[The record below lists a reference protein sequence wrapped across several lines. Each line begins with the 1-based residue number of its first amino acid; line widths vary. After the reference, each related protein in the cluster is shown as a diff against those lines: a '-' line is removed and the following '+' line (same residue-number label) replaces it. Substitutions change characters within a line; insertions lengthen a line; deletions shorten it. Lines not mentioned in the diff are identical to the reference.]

1 MATWLFVIGE
11 RNSGVARHRVVSSF
25 LFFCFPSLFSG
36 DEMAISILFG
46 GSTQSTACLSV
57 AHVDEGKRRPLNGC
71 SRRPRKTARCLS
83 WLLSETKE
91 NGSFGTEASN
101 FDGDTATER
110 RERRKWTPKDDILLI
125 SSCLNT
131 SKDAVVGN
139 EQRSGAFWSRIA
151 AYVEAS
157 RESQATG
164 AATREKS
171 SGKNDNDVLKLAHQI
186 FYNNHEKKFTLEH
199 CWKELRNDQKWCDL
213 ATAKR
218 PSSKKRKSTENK
230 HPPGVKATMASSKK
244 KVVEENSLN
253 GFQSMWTIKQHD
265 LLIKEQL
272 SKMSLLD
279 SLLGKKELLAEYE
292 EALKAK
298 LINDLM
304 SS

>member
-1 MATWLFVIGE
+1 MDSYPSASSSKFVE
-11 RNSGVARHRVVSSF
+11 LLNSQQTVSFGNYEDSVELSSSQLSF
-25 LFFCFPSLFSG
+25 
-36 DEMAISILFG
+36 
-46 GSTQSTACLSV
+46 Q
-57 AHVDEGKRRPLNGC
+57 
-71 SRRPRKTARCLS
+71 
-83 WLLSETKE
+83 
-91 NGSFGTEASN
+91 GSFGTEASN

-110 RERRKWTPKDDILLI
+110 RERQKWTPKDNILLI

-139 EQRSGAFWSRIA
+139 EQRSGGFWSRIA

-164 AATREKS
+164 GGCEQREPHHCKQRWHRINDLVSKFCGAYEAATREKS

-218 PSSKKRKSTENK
+218 SSSKKRKCEDGGDSSASQATENK
-230 HPPGVKATMASSKK
+230 HPPGVKATKASSKK

-279 SLLGKKELLAEYE
+279 SLPGKKELLAEYE